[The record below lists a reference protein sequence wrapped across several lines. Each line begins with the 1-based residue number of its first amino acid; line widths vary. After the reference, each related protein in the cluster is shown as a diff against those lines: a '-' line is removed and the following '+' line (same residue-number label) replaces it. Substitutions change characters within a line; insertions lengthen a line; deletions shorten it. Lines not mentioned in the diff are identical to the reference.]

1 VEKDISLLIKHV
13 RGLIRK
19 FYSGVNSKYN
29 KLWRDREIIISYM
42 FGSWSGSYALLP
54 RLLEVIVQSNPKSK
68 PQIMSDPLPC
78 AGVRQLKCATWAF
91 GPCIEAFRYM
101 RPVISID
108 VSHLR
113 GRYEGRLFVVV
124 GYDADNQLLPFA
136 FGLIGKKHL

>member
-1 VEKDISLLIKHV
+1 MCWCS
-13 RGLIRK
+13 
-19 FYSGVNSKYN
+19 
-29 KLWRDREIIISYM
+29 
-42 FGSWSGSYALLP
+42 
-54 RLLEVIVQSNPKSK
+54 
-68 PQIMSDPLPC
+68 
-78 AGVRQLKCATWAF
+78 TWAF